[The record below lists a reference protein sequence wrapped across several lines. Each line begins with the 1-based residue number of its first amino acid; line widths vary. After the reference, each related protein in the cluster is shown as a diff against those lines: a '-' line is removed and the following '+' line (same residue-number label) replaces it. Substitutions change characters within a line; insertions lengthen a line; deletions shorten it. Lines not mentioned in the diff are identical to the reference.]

1 MLVVITVM
9 MLAGTYGQIGEERR
23 ARDLLVL
30 TRVRAADLSDA
41 SLDGTTHKRTSYC
54 RFVLRCV
61 AGVASR
67 SKNTIS

>member
-30 TRVRAADLSDA
+30 TQVRAADLSDA

-54 RFVLRCV
+54 HL
-61 AGVASR
+61 S
-67 SKNTIS
+67 